1 MKDRASFLLP
11 LTAAV
16 MFTALLLWWMRGG
29 QWTSARSGG
38 GRVSAPR
45 AAGGSAPNANAVA
58 LAVAVGI
65 VRAAQDLAGSPEAPA
80 LLQARLAALLGRPG
94 ALPNESVLTF
104 KDAAAYEAF
113 LARAAAAGLDIAGRL
128 DGLLTA
134 RVRFDSLDGLAA
146 DLLANSGDYTDV
158 VANDIV
164 VPPAQP
170 PPPEDRPGGPQ
181 AAVGNK
187 LLDLLGVTGDHSTWG
202 QGVTIAVLD
211 SGVAAD
217 PTVANRLRML
227 DLGLGTAPAADDG
240 HGTAVASIA
249 AGAAGD
255 APGVAPGADILS
267 IRVTGDEGTSTLFT
281 LAEAIMKATDAGA
294 QVINISMAAYSD
306 SAYLNNAIAY
316 ASEHGAVI
324 VASAGNDQAASLAW
338 PAANPNVI
346 SVGSV
351 DALGQQDVFS
361 NSGPQLSLTAPGY
374 DVQAAWTDG
383 GRVYFTG
390 TSASAPVVAGSIA
403 ALMSA
408 NPGMTGADAA
418 QILQQYSSD
427 GGPAGADP
435 AYGSGTVNLGWAMN
449 RNDPARVDT
458 AISSH
463 YYNNDTG
470 NMEFVVQN
478 RSGSAVS
485 GLTLSVDTGT
495 GANATAVPPLQPGET
510 FTAAV
515 PVDETQLE
523 TAGKLTF
530 RTTLANPPGTPAD
543 AVPANNRAASSLTAP
558 AAPASP

>member
-1 MKDRASFLLP
+1 VKDRASFLLP
-11 LTAAV
+11 LAAAV
-16 MFTALLLWWMRGG
+16 IFSALLLWWLRGWPAG
-29 QWTSARSGG
+29 SARSAGG
-38 GRVSAPR
+38 GTPAPR
-45 AAGGSAPNANAVA
+45 AVGGSATAADAAAIADAVSLLRAVQELAN
-58 LAVAVGI
+58 
-65 VRAAQDLAGSPEAPA
+65 SPDGPA
-80 LLQARLAALLGRPG
+80 LLQARLAALFSRPG

-104 KDAAAYEAF
+104 KDTAAYEAF
-113 LARAAAAGLDIAGRL
+113 LARAAAAGLEVVGRL

-134 RVRFDSLDGLAA
+134 RVRFESLGGLAA
-146 DLLANSGDYTDV
+146 DLLANTGDYTEV
-158 VANDIV
+158 AANDLVIPPPQ
-164 VPPAQP
+164 PPA
-170 PPPEDRPGGPQ
+170 PEDRPGGPQ
-181 AAVGNK
+181 AAIGNK
-187 LLDLLGVTGDHSTWG
+187 LLDFLGVTGDHSTWG

-211 SGVAAD
+211 SGVAPD

-255 APGVAPGADILS
+255 APGVAPAADLLS
-267 IRVTGDEGTSTLFT
+267 IRVTGDDGTSNLFT
-281 LAEAIMKATDAGA
+281 LAEAIIKATDAGA

-306 SAYLNNAIAY
+306 SAYLNNAVAY

-338 PAANPNVI
+338 PAANPSVI

-374 DVQAAWTDG
+374 EVQAAWTDG
-383 GRVYFTG
+383 ERVYFTG

-403 ALMSA
+403 ALLSQ
-408 NPGMTGADAA
+408 NPGMTGEQAA

-449 RNDPARVDT
+449 RDDPARVDT

-463 YYNNDTG
+463 YYNNETG
-470 NMEFVVQN
+470 ALEVNVQN

-485 GLTLSVDTGT
+485 GATLTVDAGG
-495 GANATAVPPLQPGET
+495 GATATAVPVLQPGET
-510 FTAAV
+510 YTLAV

-523 TAGKLTF
+523 AAGKLTL
-530 RTTLANPPGTPAD
+530 RTTLTNAPGTPD
-543 AVPANNRAASSLTAP
+543 AVPNNNRAASSLSAP
-558 AAPASP
+558 SK

>member
-1 MKDRASFLLP
+1 
-11 LTAAV
+11 